1 MQLWRLHAQVEGHL
15 LDRSQ
20 RRSSAGQ
27 HPRAPAAEPGTARL
41 SSRAHNGAS
50 DREAM
55 QFGQPGNATRFA
67 VASVSLDRLTSGQ
80 PEGDL
85 RRERQ
90 QCHPHGHQTQWAQV
104 HGRSNFGQIF
114 EHCTNMPAFD
124 VSPPPDD
131 DLSRLVRLQKS
142 VAFDVSMATVLCDRQ
157 SVDSARHRAVTLKRS
172 FVQQRILLGGALAV
186 GPGPQSFHDTF

>member
-1 MQLWRLHAQVEGHL
+1 
-15 LDRSQ
+15 
-20 RRSSAGQ
+20 
-27 HPRAPAAEPGTARL
+27 
-41 SSRAHNGAS
+41 
-50 DREAM
+50 
-55 QFGQPGNATRFA
+55 
-67 VASVSLDRLTSGQ
+67 
-80 PEGDL
+80 
-85 RRERQ
+85 
-90 QCHPHGHQTQWAQV
+90 
-104 HGRSNFGQIF
+104 
-114 EHCTNMPAFD
+114 MPAFD